1 MKIEIWYFW
10 NVWNTFHRDVFRS
23 QETKSLKQFEMN
35 FAFVIYRWRNTRLTC
50 WSMSIWRSKKARQ
63 TKLVSRVYW
72 EKLSWLTKLRH
83 WWRYY
88 RGNFKIYNS
97 ENMGKT
103 KLGQQVYQE
112 KLKEVLYWIS
122 NDDVINMRFL
132 KTSNLLI
139 KKK

>member
-1 MKIEIWYFW
+1 
-10 NVWNTFHRDVFRS
+10 
-23 QETKSLKQFEMN
+23 
-35 FAFVIYRWRNTRLTC
+35 
-50 WSMSIWRSKKARQ
+50 
-63 TKLVSRVYW
+63 
-72 EKLSWLTKLRH
+72 
-83 WWRYY
+83 
-88 RGNFKIYNS
+88 
-97 ENMGKT
+97 MGKT